1 MCNRIIGHKMFD
13 HIVLAIIFLNCI
25 TIAMER
31 PRIEPASAVSQR
43 LPPHSHTLTHTHS
56 NAASITQ
63 LVMLGSVSL
72 FRRSYAKL
80 KISGPIPVVN
90 NQSVVVYL
98 LPGNFYLSSLYLCV

>member
-43 LPPHSHTLTHTHS
+43 LPPHTHTH
-56 NAASITQ
+56 THT
-63 LVMLGSVSL
+63 L
-72 FRRSYAKL
+72 RRSINYT
-80 KISGPIPVVN
+80 ISYVGEC
-90 NQSVVVYL
+90 VVVPAFL
-98 LPGNFYLSSLYLCV
+98 RQAENLWSDPSRQ